1 MLDANRI
8 DDVYEF
14 MAKLGFKL
22 EKQEADDS
30 LELSEEGIEDVLS
43 V

>member
-1 MLDANRI
+1 
-8 DDVYEF
+8 

-30 LELSEEGIEDVLS
+30 LELSEEEIEDVS
-43 V
+43 SD